1 MTNPIVEQ
9 LTKVLEAEKIRLIPI
24 VRSQA
29 AKWKVDL
36 VNLLAKILKVDITP
50 DIQIEKVPH
59 VPANKPTV
67 AAKSV
72 TKAKAKR
79 KK

>member
-9 LTKVLEAEKIRLIPI
+9 LQKALEAEKIRLTPI
-24 VRSQA
+24 VSTQA

-50 DIQIEKVPH
+50 DIKIEQLPH
-59 VPANKPTV
+59 VNTTPTPTKPN
-67 AAKSV
+67 
-72 TKAKAKR
+72 TKAKTKR

>member
-1 MTNPIVEQ
+1 MTNPIIEKLQ
-9 LTKVLEAEKIRLIPI
+9 KALEVEKIRITPI
-24 VRSQA
+24 VHSQA

-50 DIQIEKVPH
+50 DIKIEQLPH
-59 VPANKPTV
+59 VNTTPTSTKP
-67 AAKSV
+67 V